1 MFGDVIILVS
11 FVVDSKCFLLK
22 NICIKFIYIWY
33 VNVFGIYFF
42 LIL

>member
-22 NICIKFIYIWY
+22 NICIKFIYMVW
-33 VNVFGIYFF
+33 FGIYFF

>member
-22 NICIKFIYIWY
+22 KYLYKIYIY
-33 VNVFGIYFF
+33 GMLMCLVFIFF
-42 LIL
+42 